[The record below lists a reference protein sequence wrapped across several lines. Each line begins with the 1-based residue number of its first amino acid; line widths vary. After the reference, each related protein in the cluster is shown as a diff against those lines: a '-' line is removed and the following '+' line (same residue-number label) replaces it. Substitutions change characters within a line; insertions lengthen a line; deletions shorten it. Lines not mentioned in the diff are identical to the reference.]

1 MLKKRVDFNRNG
13 KKAKVEEGTWKDQRV
28 REGSSAITYLL
39 TDEKHQ
45 RERERERDLCNKKI
59 YSSLQA
65 LEVGV

>member
-1 MLKKRVDFNRNG
+1 
-13 KKAKVEEGTWKDQRV
+13 V

-45 RERERERDLCNKKI
+45 RERERDLCNKKI